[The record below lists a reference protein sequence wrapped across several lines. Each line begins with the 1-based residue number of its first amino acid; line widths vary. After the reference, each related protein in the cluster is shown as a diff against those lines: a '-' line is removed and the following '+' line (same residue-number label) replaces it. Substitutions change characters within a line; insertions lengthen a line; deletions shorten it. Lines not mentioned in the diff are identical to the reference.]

1 MIYGGR
7 QIIDLIPKIYDTH
20 RALQILGEDGKHS
33 LVEVNKP
40 MPDGQGGVVKQND
53 LSVGKFDLIAS
64 VGASYSSMR
73 QEMNETMLSAMQYAP
88 DLAPVI
94 APLVFKY
101 SDAPGA
107 KEIHSELT
115 KAVQQMQ
122 QAQVEAPK

>member
-1 MIYGGR
+1 MVCGGR
-7 QIIDLIPKIYDTH
+7 QIIDLIPKIYDTQ
-20 RALQILGEDGKHS
+20 RALQILGEDGTNE

-40 MPDGQGGVVKQND
+40 TMAEDGSAMKEND
-53 LSVGKFDLIAS
+53 LSVGKYDLIAS

-73 QEMNETMLSAMQYAP
+73 QEMTETMINAMQYAP

-94 APLVFKY
+94 APLIFKY

-107 KEIHSELT
+107 QEIHGELT

-122 QAQVEAPK
+122 QQQAQPK